1 MRLFVDEDNKIIHF
15 PADRIVNK
23 KQAIEGKKDPKFSER
38 IQKEQTKK
46 FIETAID
53 DISMDLLKKFVDL
66 AMRTDNP
73 SFTKDL
79 ALLVDIMRGM
89 IYRDFELKHASQIL
103 SDTIVEIGYNKHGG
117 MNAKLNYSKV
127 LPKAP
132 TTPKPSLSQEIKQE
146 LKDINDSSG
155 MFDGEN
161 IDD

>member
-1 MRLFVDEDNKIIHF
+1 MAEDDKVIYF

-23 KQAIEGKKDPKFSER
+23 KQAIEGKKDPKFSEKVR
-38 IQKEQTKK
+38 QDQTKK

-66 AMRTDNP
+66 AMKTDNP
-73 SFTKDL
+73 SFMKDL

-127 LPKAP
+127 LPTVAK
-132 TTPKPSLSQEIKQE
+132 TSKPGLSKEIKQE
-146 LKDINDSSG
+146 LKDINDSNQ
-155 MFDGEN
+155 MFDGDN
-161 IDD
+161 IDE